1 MTLKLLGMFA
11 HPDDEILGPGGTL
24 AYYAARGVH
33 VEILCATRGEA
44 GEIADPALA
53 TPETLA
59 SVREAELRCA
69 VQTLSVR
76 HVTFLDYRDSGM
88 AGTPEN
94 NHPHAFVNA
103 PAGAV
108 VPQLV
113 RLIRR
118 LRPQV
123 MITFEPYGGYGHPDH
138 IAINRHTH
146 SALLEAADADYHPE
160 LGPPWQTARL
170 FYEFLPFSLFVEM
183 KRRMADRQMDV
194 SAFDRL
200 DALRRHGWP
209 DDQVHCMM
217 DVSSTVD
224 AKWAAFECHRTQLGS
239 HNLFRQLPEV
249 EMKELLSREYFP
261 LAYPPPE
268 PGFNLPDLFA
278 GLAVS
283 DRPA

>member
-59 SVREAELRCA
+59 GVREAELRCA
-69 VQTLSVR
+69 AQTLSVR

-94 NHPHAFVNA
+94 DHLQAFMNA
-103 PAGAV
+103 PAEDV
-108 VPQLV
+108 VPHLV

-146 SALLEAADADYHPE
+146 AALQAAAAADYHPE
-160 LGPPWQTARL
+160 LGLPWQTARL
-170 FYEFLPFSLFVEM
+170 FYEFLPFSLFREM

-200 DALRRHGWP
+200 DARRQHGWP
-209 DDQVHCMM
+209 DDRVHCIM

-224 AKWAAFECHRTQLGS
+224 VKWVAFECHRTQLGS
-239 HNLFRQLPEV
+239 HNLFRQLPEMD
-249 EMKELLSREYFP
+249 MKELLSREYFA
-261 LAYPPPE
+261 LAYPHPE
-268 PGFNLPDLFA
+268 PGLFLPDLFA
-278 GLAVS
+278 GLTTNG
-283 DRPA
+283 RPV